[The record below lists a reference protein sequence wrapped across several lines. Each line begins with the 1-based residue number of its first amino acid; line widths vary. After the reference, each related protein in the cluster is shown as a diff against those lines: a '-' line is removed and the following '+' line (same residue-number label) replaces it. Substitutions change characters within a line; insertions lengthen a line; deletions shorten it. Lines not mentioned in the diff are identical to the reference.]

1 MGGHQLVEGAVRM
14 NPTKA
19 MLEDIELP
27 GIITDNPQVF
37 RDAVVEYAAQKGA
50 LGGYLAMSMID
61 DRQPLQ
67 MRLPGGEIGKDLLV
81 VRG

>member
-1 MGGHQLVEGAVRM
+1 
-14 NPTKA
+14 
-19 MLEDIELP
+19 
-27 GIITDNPQVF
+27 
-37 RDAVVEYAAQKGA
+37 VVEYAAQKGA